1 MNTSKLWT
9 VSALTLMLTS
19 CASLP
24 ELDNELSGQID
35 ISENWQTENSGS
47 FSVENGWLD
56 RMRNEDLSRFVA
68 EVLEKNPNYNEVA
81 LRMQAAGYN
90 ADAAFGRMLPRVGAS
105 GNVTKSKNQFTNFNQ
120 QLLMGQQPNTV
131 QQPISNTNTNYTI
144 GLDASWEVDVWGRL
158 SANAASARA
167 NYEVAEYDY
176 YGARLSLAAQVA
188 QGWYDVI
195 EAKQQWDLS
204 ISTVENYE
212 KATQIIRNRFERGL
226 SSGLDLRLAIT
237 NLDAAKATEQ
247 QRMSSYNQA
256 VRKLELFAGKYPAAD
271 LPVTGQIPDRLDD
284 VPVGVP
290 LEIIE
295 RRPDLMSARA
305 RLYAYAYRVEVA
317 EKSMLPNISITA
329 RGNNTTE
336 EFGELLKFDNVFW
349 NLISGISQPIFQG
362 GQLRYAAKAEQF
374 NFEAQKQNY
383 ATTLLRAFKEVEDAL
398 DQDRTLAA
406 RVEFTESAAQN
417 AIAAER
423 VALEQYSQGLIPIAT
438 LLQSQRQS
446 LTQQSQLLSIKKQR
460 INNRI
465 SLYLSLGGDFSL
477 ENSQEML
484 ESANITESESQSDE
498 QTHSDN
504 EEIMS

>member
-1 MNTSKLWT
+1 MNTSNLWT
-9 VSALTLMLTS
+9 MSAMSLMLAS

-24 ELDNELSGQID
+24 DLDSEMSGQID
-35 ISENWQTENSGS
+35 ISKEWQTANSGS
-47 FSVENGWLD
+47 FSVEDGWLD
-56 RMRNEDLSRFVA
+56 QMNNPDLSQFVA

-90 ADAAFGRMLPRVGAS
+90 ADAAFGRMLPRIGAS
-105 GNVTKSKNQFTNFNQ
+105 GNVTKSKNQFSNFNQ
-120 QLLMGQQPNTV
+120 QINQGQQPGTV
-131 QQPISNTNTNYTI
+131 QQPISNTNTNYNI

-158 SANAASARA
+158 SANTAVARS

-176 YGARLSLAAQVA
+176 YGARLSLASQVA
-188 QGWYDVI
+188 QGWFDVI
-195 EAKQQWDLS
+195 EAKQQWDLA

-212 KATQIIRNRFERGL
+212 RATKIIRNRFERGL
-226 SSGLDLRLAIT
+226 SSGLDLRLSVT
-237 NLDAAKATEQ
+237 NLEASKATEQ
-247 QRMSSYNQA
+247 QRMTLYYTALRQ
-256 VRKLELFAGKYPAAD
+256 LELFAGKYPAAAMD
-271 LPVTGQIPDRLDD
+271 VAGQIPDIMDD

-295 RRPDLMSARA
+295 RRPDLRSARA
-305 RLYAYAYRVEVA
+305 RLYAAAYRA
-317 EKSMLPNISITA
+317 EASEKAMLPTISITA

-349 NLISGISQPIFQG
+349 NLIGGITQPIFQG
-362 GQLRYAAKAEQF
+362 GQLRYAAKAEQL

-398 DQDRTLAA
+398 DNDRSLAA
-406 RVEFTESAAQN
+406 RVAFTESAALN

-465 SLYLSLGGDFSL
+465 SLYLALGGDFTTSTAPL
-477 ENSQEML
+477 IEEN
-484 ESANITESESQSDE
+484 ANIIQNNEQSVQISAE
-498 QTHSDN
+498 VQEYQS
-504 EEIMS
+504 